1 MTSKQRAR
9 AAAKALRARSK
20 KAPARKL
27 ADYDSKEG
35 PNDEPDP
42 VEEEPN
48 PRFDNGPEPA
58 EGERAILTP
67 KDDTALRT
75 RVVDDG
81 SAGQTAAKAVARKK
95 ANAKAAG
102 QFARNQLRKAGLS
115 TGGSDEAVAARFRE
129 ANHAVAQRRTDE
141 GLQRAKSI
149 GASSALAAN
158 KANSKAQLE
167 AQERARA
174 KATSAKAAITARAKA
189 SASVAKT
196 VTAAKARAKAAVS
209 SQRAQIVTQITG
221 RPPAGTR
228 VSTPTPARPAP
239 KPVAPKKKPVKKVGG
254 GRHLT

>member
-9 AAAKALRARSK
+9 AAAKAIRARK
-20 KAPARKL
+20 AKAPTRKL
-27 ADYDSKEG
+27 QDFDSKEG

-42 VEEEPN
+42 VQEEPL
-48 PRFDNGPEPA
+48 PRFDNGPEQ
-58 EGERAILTP
+58 EGRAILTP
-67 KDDTALRT
+67 QDDTAART

-81 SAGQTAAKAVARKK
+81 SAGQTASQAVAKRK
-95 ANAKAAG
+95 ADVKAAG
-102 QFARNQLRKAGLS
+102 AFARRQLAKAGLG
-115 TGGSDEAVAARFRE
+115 TKGTDEQVAARFRE

-158 KANSKAQLE
+158 KANSKAALE

-174 KATSAKAAITARAKA
+174 KANAARAAVTARARA
-189 SASVAKT
+189 SATVSKT
-196 VTAAKARAKAAVS
+196 VAAAKAKATASVSAKKAAV
-209 SQRAQIVTQITG
+209 VTQITG

-228 VSTPTPARPAP
+228 VPTPAPGRPAP
-239 KPVAPKKKPVKKVGG
+239 KPVAPKKKKVGG